1 MVFSALLA
9 AGHVSAQDDRRPVI
23 EEVVVTAQK
32 RAENI
37 RDVTLFPM
45 NQQARDLMMGA
56 PSPVDDKQLKELNIR
71 LAPQM
76 KS

>member
-1 MVFSALLA
+1 MVMLLA
-9 AGHVSAQDDRRPVI
+9 DVD
-23 EEVVVTAQK
+23 
-32 RAENI
+32 NL

-71 LAPQM
+71 LAPM
-76 KS
+76 KKSEKA